1 MYNRIQQIP
10 VFKQSHR
17 IWIGAFLLLAIM
29 VLAACSSQESTIV
42 PAEATI
48 APDISSSSDSMP
60 TTVTATSPTEAELK
74 GGSTEIF
81 LQGFEDAIANS
92 NFRSTSEFAA
102 AAKPLDAGKKLKVG
116 FIFVGSQKDLG
127 YNQAAAEGSQY
138 LEKAVSYTHLTL
150 PTIYSV

>member
-17 IWIGAFLLLAIM
+17 IWIGGILTAGNHGLGSL
-29 VLAACSSQESTIV
+29 SSQESTIV

-48 APDISSSSDSMP
+48 APDISSSSDSKGP
-60 TTVTATSPTEAELK
+60 KTVTATSPTEAELK

-81 LQGFEDAIANS
+81 LQGFEDAIPTAN
-92 NFRSTSEFAA
+92 FGLTSEFAA

-138 LEKAVSYTHLTL
+138 LEKALLRH
-150 PTIYSV
+150 